1 MGSLAALLLS
11 CGGLCE
17 GLKLCCNLN
26 IECLEIEMDV
36 KSIVDELQNAD
47 YVNNNISPILD
58 NCRQLITHF
67 YQVCIKHCFQ
77 QANQCDD
84 GLARMSCRMS

>member
-1 MGSLAALLLS
+1 MGSLAALPLS

-36 KSIVDELQNAD
+36 KSIVDVLQNAD